1 MWSGQARFA
10 SSMRCHSSARPS
22 VIGFG
27 EGFAGLHASRVH
39 PGGTHRAFN
48 RIDDVIAANTRW
60 LVTALP

>member
-1 MWSGQARFA
+1 
-10 SSMRCHSSARPS
+10 MRCHSSARPS

-60 LVTALP
+60 LVTALS